1 MQPKTK
7 YAFTLIELLV
17 VIAIIAILAAI
28 LFPVFAKVREKARQ
42 TSCLSNEKQLGLG
55 FAQYTQDNDESF
67 PPATNRQVGLPGV
80 GYGWGARIYPYVKS
94 VQVYKCPDDGSYF
107 GYPNV
112 VSYAF
117 NVCLD
122 PTNGGYF
129 TTSTLPALSAP
140 AVTVLLDELGGCGS
154 VVSQDLSVGQDW
166 TESTNGDV
174 ANNDFLEWS
183 YEATGPLGGFPYVS
197 GTAVTQTGRHTDG
210 SNFLMADGHAKWLTG
225 AAVSPGGVPWANST
239 PGATPAAN
247 CQQGACAWTGPGG
260 GSRSNA
266 AGTSA
271 LGNGNSFQATF
282 SPL

>member
-1 MQPKTK
+1 MQTKSK

-55 FAQYTQDNDESF
+55 LAQYTQDNDESF
-67 PPATNRQVGLPGV
+67 TPATNRQVGLPSV
-80 GYGWGARIYPYVKS
+80 GQGWGSRIYPYIKNT
-94 VQVYKCPDDGSYF
+94 QVFKCPSDGSYF
-107 GYPNV
+107 GYPYV

-117 NVCLD
+117 NICLD

-129 TTSTLPALSAP
+129 TTSTLSTLAAP
-140 AVTVLLDELGGCGS
+140 AVTVMLTEIGGAGAN
-154 VVSQDLSVGQDW
+154 VSLDLSAAQDW
-166 TESTNGDV
+166 SESTNGDV
-174 ANNDFLEWS
+174 TNNDFLEWS
-183 YEATGPLGGFPYVS
+183 YLATGPLGGSAYVP
-197 GTAVTQTGRHTDG
+197 GTSVTQTGRHTDG
-210 SNFLMADGHAKWLTG
+210 SNFLMADGHAKWLRG
-225 AAVSPGGVPWANST
+225 SAVSPGGPPWANTT

-247 CQQGACAWTGPGG
+247 CQQGACNWTGPGG
-260 GSRSNA
+260 ASRSNA

-282 SPL
+282 SPI